1 MKEKIG
7 KRKNKDEFREQNLQL
22 WILISFTYL
31 TNALQGT
38 PCHNQGLLKLFFF
51 GIFFEEFKLWNIA
64 ECHRKLKFI
73 INFDRSQFTKPESQ
87 TMVPRISTFKWKQN
101 GFFTKEMFL
110 RCFSSNLASL
120 GSKNDICCG
129 QWMGIFCHKF
139 FCLSS
144 WNKRCYEAECHIS
157 LVHFGAFIFL
167 VYFGCLFSYSFVL
180 ERLYFLTLL
189 SQFILKRLQ
198 QLINRWSFC
207 LVSLKRKW
215 IQSWVITPA

>member
-144 WNKRCYEAECHIS
+144 WNKRCYEVSYFFSSFWSVYFLSVFWVFIFLLIC
-157 LVHFGAFIFL
+157 FRAFIFSYFTFS
-167 VYFGCLFSYSFVL
+167 VYSQAFATTDKQMK
-180 ERLYFLTLL
+180 FL
-189 SQFILKRLQ
+189 S
-198 QLINRWSFC
+198 C
-207 LVSLKRKW
+207 
-215 IQSWVITPA
+215 

>member
-1 MKEKIG
+1 M
-7 KRKNKDEFREQNLQL
+7 
-22 WILISFTYL
+22 
-31 TNALQGT
+31 A
-38 PCHNQGLLKLFFF
+38 
-51 GIFFEEFKLWNIA
+51 FFEEFKLWNIA
-64 ECHRKLKFI
+64 KCHRKLI
-73 INFDRSQFTKPESQ
+73 INFDRSQFTKRESQ
-87 TMVPRISTFKWKQN
+87 TMVPRISTFKWKQTR
-101 GFFTKEMFL
+101 FFTKEMFL
-110 RCFSSNLASL
+110 RCFSSDLASL

-129 QWMGIFCHKF
+129 QWMGIFCHII
-139 FCLSS
+139 FCLSN
-144 WNKRCYEAECHIS
+144 WNKRFHEAECHIS

-215 IQSWVITPA
+215 IQSWVITSA